1 MSEQSFVGID
11 VSKEKFDVH
20 VRPSDHSRSFRYDE
34 EGLEQLVAVLQ
45 VVQPRIETIVLEATG
60 GYERRLVAVLLAAQ
74 LPVVVINPQRVRHFA
89 KATGQLAKT
98 DSIDACILS
107 LFGLTLR
114 PQPRD
119 LPDQSLEDLRDLLA
133 RRRQIVTMITAEKN
147 RLSMAIRK
155 SIRREI
161 QDHIHWL
168 TKRLKSTDDE
178 LNRNIQSSPT
188 WKTKDNLLQG
198 VPGVGPVS
206 SSSLLIQLPELGT
219 LNRHQIAALVGVAP
233 INQDSGR
240 FKGHRITQ
248 GGRAS
253 VRSVLY
259 MSTLVATQH
268 NPAIRDFYRRLI
280 QSGKP
285 KMLALVASMRKLLTI
300 LNTMLKHNRPWDASY
315 AKIS

>member
-1 MSEQSFVGID
+1 MSDQSFVGID
-11 VSKEKFDVH
+11 VSKDKLDVH
-20 VRPSDHSRSFRYDE
+20 VRPSDHSRSFVYNE
-34 EGLEQLVAVLQ
+34 EGLEQLISALQ
-45 VVQPRIETIVLEATG
+45 IVQPRIETIIVEATG
-60 GYERRLVAVLLAAQ
+60 GYERRLVAVLVAEQ
-74 LPVVVINPQRVRHFA
+74 LPVVVVNPQRVRYFA

-98 DSIDACILS
+98 DAIDAAVLS
-107 LFGLTLR
+107 MFGLTLR
-114 PQPRD
+114 PQARE

-133 RRRQIVTMITAEKN
+133 RRRQIVAMITAEKN
-147 RLSMAIRK
+147 RLTTAVRK

-178 LNRNIQSSPT
+178 LNRNIQASSV
-188 WKTKDNLLQG
+188 WKAKDDLLQG
-198 VPGVGPVS
+198 VPGIGPVS
-206 SSSLLIQLPELGT
+206 ATSLLIQLPELGT
-219 LNRHQIAALVGVAP
+219 LNRHQIAALVGIAP

-259 MSTLVATQH
+259 MCTLVATKH
-268 NPAIRDFYRRLI
+268 NPAIRDFYRRLV

-300 LNTMLKHNRPWDASY
+300 LNTMLKHNRAWDASY
-315 AKIS
+315 AKTS

>member
-1 MSEQSFVGID
+1 VSEQSFVGID
-11 VSKEKFDVH
+11 VSKEKFDLH
-20 VRPSDHSRSFRYDE
+20 VRPSDHSRTFRYDE
-34 EGLEQLVAVLQ
+34 EGLQQLVAVLQ
-45 VVQPRIETIVLEATG
+45 IVQPRIEAIVLEATG

-74 LPVVVINPQRVRHFA
+74 LPVVVVNPQRVRHFA

-98 DSIDACILS
+98 DSIDASILS

-119 LPDQSLEDLRDLLA
+119 LPDQSVEDLRDLLA
-133 RRRQIVTMITAEKN
+133 RRRQIVNMITAERN
-147 RLSMAIRK
+147 RLSTAIRK

-178 LNRNIQSSPT
+178 LNRNIQSSPS
-188 WKTKDNLLQG
+188 WKAKDQLLQG
-198 VPGVGPVS
+198 TPGVGPVS
-206 SSSLLIQLPELGT
+206 SSSLLIKLPELGT

-233 INQDSGR
+233 FNQDSGR
-240 FKGHRITQ
+240 FKGHRLTQ

-253 VRSVLY
+253 VRCALY
-259 MSTLVATQH
+259 MCTLVATKH
-268 NPAIRDFYRRLI
+268 NPVIRDFYRRLI

-300 LNTMLKHNRPWDASY
+300 LNAMLKHNRPWDDSY